1 MLNLDDYIKS
11 GILEEYAMGLLP
23 EDQAEEVFRMAQIHP
38 RVKREIQRIE
48 QTLKHLSFSYGVKPP
63 VGLGPLIQA
72 KVISGGARLSKKPSI
87 PRPQLLAYASA
98 AMMFLF
104 LALVLSLYLNTRSD
118 LNEIARGTNFELTQ
132 LRSQNEELARQLKQA
147 NNLAI
152 QRTRLVTAN
161 DEQQYAWVY
170 TGQNELL
177 VCTSYLPSPP
187 ENQQY
192 QLWSIVQGQTMN
204 SGVIPLQ
211 STGAMSSLTRYTGT
225 GQYAITIEPIGG
237 SRKPTLDKI
246 IVSGGVIETKF

>member
-23 EDQAEEVFRMAQIHP
+23 EAQAEEVFRMAQIHP

-48 QTLKHLSFSYGVKPP
+48 QTLQHLSFSYGVKPP
-63 VGLGPLIQA
+63 AGLGPLIQA
-72 KVISGGARLSKKPSI
+72 KVISGGARISNQRPI

-98 AMMFLF
+98 AVMLLF
-104 LALVLSLYLNTRSD
+104 LALVLSFYLNTRSNLND
-118 LNEIARGTNFELTQ
+118 LVQGTNFELNQ
-132 LRSQNEELARQLKQA
+132 LRTQNEELARQLKQA
-147 NNLAI
+147 NNFAI
-152 QRTRLVTAN
+152 QRTRLVPTN

-170 TGQNELL
+170 TGQSELL

-187 ENQQY
+187 ENKQY
-192 QLWSIVQGQTMN
+192 QLWSIVKGQTMN

-211 STGAMSSLTRYTGT
+211 STGAMSSLTRYAGT

-237 SRKPTLDKI
+237 SKQPTLDKI
-246 IVSGGVIETKF
+246 IVSGGVIDTKF